1 MLETRR
7 TGDPLT
13 LPDLCSPGAMV
24 VHLLLGALIALIL
37 TLGGDGWLDG
47 FWISFGLTL
56 LFVQWAILITVLLLC
71 RVARAGL
78 VRSVW
83 LLSIL
88 FPLIASFVTT
98 LSTLLLSWGG
108 WLLTDL
114 PTGWLALR
122 NGLLAALLAFAFARY
137 LVLQADW
144 RARVATDSRA
154 RLDALQAR
162 IHPHFLFNALNTV
175 SELVHRQPQQ
185 AEDALLDLSD
195 LLRSGL
201 RVDSEHTLK
210 EELDL
215 IRAYLRI
222 EALRLGDRLKVVWSI
237 DEHIDMNQVRPALL
251 IQPLVENAVIH
262 GIAPC
267 PDGGELKIT
276 LSMIRFG
283 RIRVR
288 VENPLPPDPAHR
300 RAGNGTALDN
310 IRQRLALAYEEGA
323 GLKTDR
329 LGSIFRAT
337 LTLPAGKTRVRPDPA
352 AGPG

>member
-1 MLETRR
+1 MFKASRSR
-7 TGDPLT
+7 DSLT
-13 LPDLCSPGAMV
+13 PPDLCSPGALI

-37 TLGGDGWLDG
+37 TLGGDGWLDD

-56 LFVQWAILITVLLLC
+56 LFVQWAILITVMLLC

-78 VRSVW
+78 IRSAW
-83 LLSIL
+83 ALSLL
-88 FPLIASFVTT
+88 FPLTAGLVTT
-98 LSTLLLSWGG
+98 LSTLLLSWAG

-114 PTGWLALR
+114 PTGWLTLR
-122 NGLLAALLAFAFARY
+122 NGVLAALLAFAFARY

-144 RARVATDSRA
+144 RERVATDSRA

-175 SELVHRQPQQ
+175 SELVHGRPQQ
-185 AEDALLDLSD
+185 AEEALLDLSD

-201 RVDSEHTLK
+201 RVDSEHTLQ

-222 EALRLGDRLKVVWSI
+222 ETLRLGSRLQVVWSI

-251 IQPLVENAVIH
+251 IQPLVENAVLH
-262 GIAPC
+262 GIAPN
-267 PDGGELKIT
+267 PQGGQLKIT
-276 LSMIRFG
+276 VSMIRFG

-288 VENPLPPDPAHR
+288 IENPMAPDGAHR
-300 RAGNGTALDN
+300 RASNGTALDN

-323 GLKTDR
+323 QLKADQV
-329 LGSIFRAT
+329 GSVFRAT
-337 LTLPAGKTRVRPDPA
+337 LTLPAGKTR
-352 AGPG
+352 G